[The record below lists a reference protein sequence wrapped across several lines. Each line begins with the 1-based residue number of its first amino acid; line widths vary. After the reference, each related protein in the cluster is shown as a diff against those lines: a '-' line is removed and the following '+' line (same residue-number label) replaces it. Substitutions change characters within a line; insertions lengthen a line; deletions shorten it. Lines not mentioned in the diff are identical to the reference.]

1 MKRLLCRFLRIQSSR
16 TYSNLP
22 TRSAENPSH
31 FNSKSYSALVAAG
44 VGTTI
49 GLYSL
54 VDTAKSNFLRDE
66 NSPEAHNVQT
76 DHKLSKRE
84 LRFLQFAS
92 IEYDD
97 VIYMSPM
104 DFIDSLTLDGPR
116 ERVYRRVLKE
126 KDINRILS
134 KTPPFRHGSNHF
146 FRDLDQNGLISYSE
160 YIFLLT
166 LLTKSKSAFRIA
178 FLMFDEDDNGNID
191 CDEFMLIRN
200 LTSSLRST
208 NRIKNYAETTTNDSC
223 QLDASD
229 YHFAV
234 TRIGNGSLFT
244 GTDSYSVSRMFASR
258 AAQLA
263 GTRLVHKSEEEVKKQ
278 KTTLLMHL
286 FGLRGNATLSF
297 EEFQF
302 FYENLQ
308 DELMEIEFYE
318 FARGKN
324 AISPVDFARLILR
337 YSIINTD
344 DYHKYLKRVQE
355 RSTED
360 ECGITLHQWATFS
373 RFLNNLA
380 EFQSAVRLYINSNVP
395 VSEPEFARA
404 VSCTIGKELDPAVV
418 AMIFRIFDENS
429 DGTLSYPEF
438 LAVMSDRLHRG
449 LRGKLEKPWGWRPF
463 KNCIINELS
472 HF

>member
-1 MKRLLCRFLRIQSSR
+1 MKRTFFSR
-16 TYSNLP
+16 LWAFAPMYRRQQQL
-22 TRSAENPSH
+22 AEGIFKRVSV
-31 FNSKSYSALVAAG
+31 NSFAILTATGIGS
-44 VGTTI
+44 TI
-49 GLYSL
+49 GAYQLI
-54 VDTAKSNFLRDE
+54 TTGNAFLDKPDDAAR
-66 NSPEAHNVQT
+66 HNVKT
-76 DHKLSKRE
+76 DHKLTKRE

-92 IEYDD
+92 VEYDD

-104 DFIDSLTLDGPR
+104 DFIDSLTLDAPR

-126 KDINRILS
+126 KDINRVLN
-134 KTPPFRHGSNHF
+134 KTPPFRSGSKQF
-146 FRDLDQNGLISYSE
+146 FRTMDQSGIISYSE

-166 LLTKSKSAFRIA
+166 LLTKSKAAFRIA

-191 CDEFMLIRN
+191 REEFMLIRS

-208 NRIKNYAETTTNDSC
+208 TRAQSKTPKEDDPQESC
-223 QLDASD
+223 QLDAAD

-234 TRIGNGSLFT
+234 SRIGDDRLFT
-244 GTDSYSVSRMFASR
+244 TGADSYAVIFS
-258 AAQLA
+258 
-263 GTRLVHKSEEEVKKQ
+263 KSEEEVRKQ
-278 KTTLLMHL
+278 DTTLLLHL

-297 EEFQF
+297 DQFQH

-308 DELMEIEFYE
+308 EELMEIEFYE
-318 FARGKN
+318 FARGKTT
-324 AISPVDFARLILR
+324 ISPVDFARLILR
-337 YSIINTD
+337 YSIVNFD

-355 RSTED
+355 KSAED
-360 ECGITLHQWATFS
+360 EQGITLHQWATFS

-404 VSCTIGKELDPAVV
+404 VECTIGKELDPVV
-418 AMIFRIFDENS
+418 VSMIFRIFDENN

-449 LRGKLEKPWGWRPF
+449 LRGRLEKPWGWKPF
-463 KNCIINELS
+463 KSCIFNEVS
-472 HF
+472 RS